1 MCQISLQL
9 RNLSNVSNID
19 LRSENEFKKGSIPQS
34 VNIPILNNDQFKKVG
49 IEYKKNGSDAAI
61 ALGHSLVKGS
71 LKEELIYHWIEHLK
85 KNPGCLLYCFRGGM
99 RSEIAVKWLNE
110 CGVKVNRLKGGY
122 KNFRNWV
129 ISQHLDIENYIKD
142 WIIIGGL
149 TGSGKT
155 DFLGF
160 FKQSIDLERIAN
172 HRGSA
177 FGVRDGGQPS
187 QSNFENILTL
197 NYLNHK
203 YEKLILEDESRT
215 IGRAGLPG
223 FWYQKMQSSKLV
235 ILEVDDDKRA
245 ENIYNEYVYD
255 EINNGVSEDTLLE
268 KYLGSLKNIKRR
280 LGNAVYDNIID
291 LMNSAFHQNE
301 KEIHKKWILTLLI
314 SYYDKMYNYKLDMRK
329 DFIVHKGEIES
340 CRDYINTMF

>member
-1 MCQISLQL
+1 MHL

-71 LKEELIYHWIEHLK
+71 LKENLIHHWTEHLK
-85 KNPGCLLYCFRGGM
+85 KNPKCLLYCFRGGM
-99 RSEIAVKWLNE
+99 RSEIAVKWLND

-155 DFLGF
+155 DFLRS
-160 FKQSIDLERIAN
+160 FKESIDLERIAN

-177 FGVRDGGQPS
+177 FGVRDGGQPT

-197 NYLNHK
+197 DYLSHK
-203 YEKLILEDESRT
+203 YKKLILEDESRT

-245 ENIYNEYVYD
+245 ENIYYEYVYD
-255 EINNGVSEDTLLE
+255 ELNNGVNEDNLLE
-268 KYLGSLKNIKRR
+268 KYLGSLNNIKRR
-280 LGNAVYDNIID
+280 LGNVVYNNIKD
-291 LMNSAFHQNE
+291 LMKSAFHQNE
-301 KEIHKKWILTLLI
+301 KEIHKEWILTLLT
-314 SYYDKMYNYKLDMRK
+314 SYYDKMYSYKLDMRK

-340 CRDYINTMF
+340 CRDYINAML

>member
-1 MCQISLQL
+1 MHL

-71 LKEELIYHWIEHLK
+71 LKENLIHHWTEHLK
-85 KNPGCLLYCFRGGM
+85 KNPECLLYCFRGGM
-99 RSEIAVKWLNE
+99 RSEIAVKWLND

-155 DFLGF
+155 DFLRS
-160 FKQSIDLERIAN
+160 FKESIDLEQIAN

-177 FGVRDGGQPS
+177 FGVRDSGQPT

-197 NYLNHK
+197 DYLNHK

-235 ILEVDDDKRA
+235 VLEVDDDKRA
-245 ENIYNEYVYD
+245 ENIYHEYVYD
-255 EINNGVSEDTLLE
+255 ELNNGVNEDNLLE
-268 KYLGSLKNIKRR
+268 KYLGSLNNIKRR
-280 LGNAVYDNIID
+280 LGNVVYNNIKD
-291 LMNSAFHQNE
+291 LMKSAFHQNE
-301 KEIHKKWILTLLI
+301 KEIHKEWILRLLTR
-314 SYYDKMYNYKLDMRK
+314 YYDKMYSYKLDMRK

-340 CRDYINTMF
+340 CRDYINAIL

>member
-1 MCQISLQL
+1 MQL

-71 LKEELIYHWIEHLK
+71 LKENLIHHWTEHLK
-85 KNPGCLLYCFRGGM
+85 KNPECLLYCFRGGM
-99 RSEIAVKWLNE
+99 RSEIAVKWLND

-155 DFLGF
+155 DFLRS
-160 FKQSIDLERIAN
+160 FKESIDLERIAN

-177 FGVRDGGQPS
+177 FGIRDGGQPT

-197 NYLNHK
+197 DYLNHK

-245 ENIYNEYVYD
+245 ENIYYEYVYD
-255 EINNGVSEDTLLE
+255 ELNNGVNEDKLLE
-268 KYLGSLKNIKRR
+268 KYLGSLNNIKRR
-280 LGNAVYDNIID
+280 LGNVVYNNIKD
-291 LMNSAFHQNE
+291 LMKSAFHQNE
-301 KEIHKKWILTLLI
+301 KEIHKEWILTLLT
-314 SYYDKMYNYKLDMRK
+314 SYYDKMYSYKLDMRK

-340 CRDYINTMF
+340 CRDYINAIL

>member
-1 MCQISLQL
+1 MQL

-19 LRSENEFKKGSIPQS
+19 LRSENEFKKGSIPRS

-71 LKEELIYHWIEHLK
+71 LKENLIHHWTEHLK
-85 KNPGCLLYCFRGGM
+85 KNPECLLYCFRGGM
-99 RSEIAVKWLNE
+99 RSEIAAKWLND

-155 DFLGF
+155 DFLCS
-160 FKQSIDLERIAN
+160 FKESIDLEGIAN

-177 FGVRDGGQPS
+177 FGIRDGGQPT

-197 NYLNHK
+197 DYLNHK

-245 ENIYNEYVYD
+245 ENIYYEYVYD
-255 EINNGVSEDTLLE
+255 ELNNGVNEDNLLE
-268 KYLGSLKNIKRR
+268 KYLGSLNNIKRR
-280 LGNAVYDNIID
+280 LGNVVYDNIKD
-291 LMNSAFHQNE
+291 LMKSAFHQNE
-301 KEIHKKWILTLLI
+301 KEIHKEWILTLLI
-314 SYYDKMYNYKLDMRK
+314 SYYDKMYSYKLDMRK
-329 DFIVHKGEIES
+329 DFIVHRGEVES

>member
-1 MCQISLQL
+1 MHL

-71 LKEELIYHWIEHLK
+71 LKENLIHHWTEHLK
-85 KNPGCLLYCFRGGM
+85 KNPECLLYCFRGGM
-99 RSEIAVKWLNE
+99 RSEIAVKWLND

-155 DFLGF
+155 DFLRS
-160 FKQSIDLERIAN
+160 FKESIDLEQIAN

-177 FGVRDGGQPS
+177 FGVRDSGQPT

-197 NYLNHK
+197 DYLNHK

-245 ENIYNEYVYD
+245 ENIYYEYVYD
-255 EINNGVSEDTLLE
+255 EINNGVKEDTLLE

-280 LGNAVYDNIID
+280 LGNVVYDNIKD
-291 LMNSAFHQNE
+291 LMKSAFHQNE
-301 KEIHKKWILTLLI
+301 KEIHKEWILTLLT
-314 SYYDKMYNYKLDMRK
+314 SYYDKMYSYKLDMRK

-340 CRDYINTMF
+340 CRNYINAML

>member
-1 MCQISLQL
+1 MQL

-71 LKEELIYHWIEHLK
+71 LKENLIHHWTEHLK
-85 KNPGCLLYCFRGGM
+85 KNPECLLYCFRGGM
-99 RSEIAVKWLNE
+99 RSEIAVKWLND

-155 DFLGF
+155 DFLRS
-160 FKQSIDLERIAN
+160 FKESIDLEGIAN

-177 FGVRDGGQPS
+177 FGIRDGGQPT

-197 NYLNHK
+197 DYLNHK

-245 ENIYNEYVYD
+245 ENIYYEYVYD
-255 EINNGVSEDTLLE
+255 ELNNGVNEDNLLE
-268 KYLGSLKNIKRR
+268 KYLGSLNNIKRR
-280 LGNAVYDNIID
+280 LGNVVYNNIKD
-291 LMNSAFHQNE
+291 LMKSAFHQNE
-301 KEIHKKWILTLLI
+301 KEIHKEWILTLLT
-314 SYYDKMYNYKLDMRK
+314 SYYDKMYSYKLDMRK

-340 CRDYINTMF
+340 CRDYINAIL

>member
-1 MCQISLQL
+1 MQL

-71 LKEELIYHWIEHLK
+71 LKENLIHHWTEHLK
-85 KNPGCLLYCFRGGM
+85 KNPECLLYCFRGGM
-99 RSEIAVKWLNE
+99 RSEIAVKWLND

-155 DFLGF
+155 DFLRS
-160 FKQSIDLERIAN
+160 FKESIDLEQIAN

-177 FGVRDGGQPS
+177 FGIRDSGQPT

-197 NYLNHK
+197 DYLNHK

-245 ENIYNEYVYD
+245 ENIYYEYVYD
-255 EINNGVSEDTLLE
+255 ELNNGVNEDNLLE
-268 KYLGSLKNIKRR
+268 KYLGSLNNIKRR
-280 LGNAVYDNIID
+280 LGNVVYNNIKD
-291 LMNSAFHQNE
+291 LMKSAFHQNE
-301 KEIHKKWILTLLI
+301 KEIHKEWILTLLT
-314 SYYDKMYNYKLDMRK
+314 SYYDKMYSYKLDMRK

-340 CRDYINTMF
+340 CRDYINAML

>member
-1 MCQISLQL
+1 LQL

-71 LKEELIYHWIEHLK
+71 LKENLIHHWTEHLK
-85 KNPGCLLYCFRGGM
+85 KNPECLLYCFRGGM
-99 RSEIAVKWLNE
+99 RSEIAVKWLND

-155 DFLGF
+155 DFLRS
-160 FKQSIDLERIAN
+160 FKESIDLERIAN

-177 FGVRDGGQPS
+177 FGIRDGGQPT

-197 NYLNHK
+197 DYLNHK
-203 YEKLILEDESRT
+203 SENLILEDESRT

-235 ILEVDDDKRA
+235 ILEVDDDNRA
-245 ENIYNEYVYD
+245 ENIYYEYVYD
-255 EINNGVSEDTLLE
+255 EINDGVSEESLLE
-268 KYLGSLKNIKRR
+268 KYLVSLKNIKRR
-280 LGNAVYDNIID
+280 LGNVVYDNVKD
-291 LMNSAFHQNE
+291 LMKSAFHQNE
-301 KEIHKKWILTLLI
+301 KEIHKEWILALLTN
-314 SYYDKMYNYKLDMRK
+314 YYDKTYRHKLDMRK
-329 DFIVHKGEIES
+329 DFIVHKGGIDS
-340 CRDYINTMF
+340 CRDYINTIL

>member
-1 MCQISLQL
+1 MHL

-71 LKEELIYHWIEHLK
+71 LKENLIHHWTEHLK
-85 KNPGCLLYCFRGGM
+85 KNPECLLYCFRGGM
-99 RSEIAVKWLNE
+99 RSEIAVKWLND

-155 DFLGF
+155 DFLRS
-160 FKQSIDLERIAN
+160 FKESIDLEQIAN

-177 FGVRDGGQPS
+177 FGVRDGGQPT

-197 NYLNHK
+197 DYLNHK

-235 ILEVDDDKRA
+235 ILEVDDDNRA
-245 ENIYNEYVYD
+245 ENIYYEYVYD
-255 EINNGVSEDTLLE
+255 EINDGVSEESLLE

-280 LGNAVYDNIID
+280 LGHVVYDNVKD
-291 LMNSAFHQNE
+291 LMKSAFHQNE
-301 KEIHKKWILTLLI
+301 KEIHKEWILALLTN
-314 SYYDKMYNYKLDMRK
+314 YYDKMYSYKLDMRK
-329 DFIVHKGEIES
+329 DFIVHKGGIDS
-340 CRDYINTMF
+340 CRDYINTML

>member
-1 MCQISLQL
+1 MQL

-71 LKEELIYHWIEHLK
+71 LKENLIHHWTEHLK
-85 KNPGCLLYCFRGGM
+85 KNPECLLYCFRGGM
-99 RSEIAVKWLNE
+99 RSEIAVKWLSE

-155 DFLGF
+155 DFLRS
-160 FKQSIDLERIAN
+160 FKESIDLERIAN

-177 FGVRDGGQPS
+177 FGIRDGGQPT

-197 NYLNHK
+197 DYLNHK

-245 ENIYNEYVYD
+245 ENIYYEYVYD
-255 EINNGVSEDTLLE
+255 ELNNGVNEDILLE
-268 KYLGSLKNIKRR
+268 KYLGSLNNIKRR
-280 LGNAVYDNIID
+280 LGNVVYNNIKD
-291 LMNSAFHQNE
+291 LMKSAFRQNE
-301 KEIHKKWILTLLI
+301 KEIHKEWILTLLT
-314 SYYDKMYNYKLDMRK
+314 SYYDKMYSYKLDMRK

-340 CRDYINTMF
+340 CRDYINAIL

>member
-1 MCQISLQL
+1 M
-9 RNLSNVSNID
+9 
-19 LRSENEFKKGSIPQS
+19 
-34 VNIPILNNDQFKKVG
+34 
-49 IEYKKNGSDAAI
+49 
-61 ALGHSLVKGS
+61 
-71 LKEELIYHWIEHLK
+71 
-85 KNPGCLLYCFRGGM
+85 
-99 RSEIAVKWLNE
+99 
-110 CGVKVNRLKGGY
+110 
-122 KNFRNWV
+122 

-155 DFLGF
+155 DFLRS
-160 FKQSIDLERIAN
+160 FKESIDLEQIAN

-177 FGVRDGGQPS
+177 FGIRDGGQPT

-197 NYLNHK
+197 DYLNHK

-245 ENIYNEYVYD
+245 ENIYYEYVYD
-255 EINNGVSEDTLLE
+255 ELNNGVNEDNLLE
-268 KYLGSLKNIKRR
+268 KYLGSLNNIKRR
-280 LGNAVYDNIID
+280 LGNVVYNNIKD
-291 LMNSAFHQNE
+291 LMKSAFRQNE
-301 KEIHKKWILTLLI
+301 KEIHKEWILTLLT
-314 SYYDKMYNYKLDMRK
+314 SYYDKMYSYKLDMRK

-340 CRDYINTMF
+340 CRDYINAIL

>member
-1 MCQISLQL
+1 MHL

-61 ALGHSLVKGS
+61 ALGHSLVAGS
-71 LKEELIYHWIEHLK
+71 LKENLIHHWTEHLK
-85 KNPGCLLYCFRGGM
+85 KNPECLLYCFRGGM
-99 RSEIAVKWLNE
+99 RSEIAVKWLND

-155 DFLGF
+155 DFLRS
-160 FKQSIDLERIAN
+160 FKESIDLEQIAN

-177 FGVRDGGQPS
+177 FGVRDSGQPT

-197 NYLNHK
+197 DYLNHK

-223 FWYQKMQSSKLV
+223 FWYQKMQSSKLI

-245 ENIYNEYVYD
+245 ENIYYEYVYD
-255 EINNGVSEDTLLE
+255 ELNNGVNEDNLLE
-268 KYLGSLKNIKRR
+268 KYLGSLNNIKRR
-280 LGNAVYDNIID
+280 LGNVVYNNIKD
-291 LMNSAFHQNE
+291 LMKDAFHQKE
-301 KEIHKKWILTLLI
+301 KEIHKEWILRLLTR
-314 SYYDKMYNYKLDMRK
+314 YYDKMYSYKLDMRK

-340 CRDYINTMF
+340 CRDYINAML

>member
-1 MCQISLQL
+1 MHL

-71 LKEELIYHWIEHLK
+71 LKENLIHHWTEHLK
-85 KNPGCLLYCFRGGM
+85 KNPGCLLFCFRGGM
-99 RSEIAVKWLNE
+99 RSEIAVKWLSE

-155 DFLGF
+155 DFLRS
-160 FKQSIDLERIAN
+160 FKESIDLERIAN

-177 FGVRDGGQPS
+177 FGIRDGGQPT

-197 NYLNHK
+197 DYLNHK

-245 ENIYNEYVYD
+245 ENIYHEYVYD
-255 EINNGVSEDTLLE
+255 ELNNGVNEDILLE
-268 KYLGSLKNIKRR
+268 KYLGSLNNIKRR
-280 LGNAVYDNIID
+280 LGNVVYDNIKD
-291 LMNSAFHQNE
+291 LMKSAFHQNE
-301 KEIHKKWILTLLI
+301 KEIHKEWILRLLTR
-314 SYYDKMYNYKLDMRK
+314 YYDKMYSYKLDMRK

-340 CRDYINTMF
+340 CRDYINAIL

>member
-1 MCQISLQL
+1 MQL

-71 LKEELIYHWIEHLK
+71 LKENLIHHWTEHLK
-85 KNPGCLLYCFRGGM
+85 KNPECLLYCFRGGM
-99 RSEIAVKWLNE
+99 RSEIAVKWLND

-155 DFLGF
+155 DFLRS
-160 FKQSIDLERIAN
+160 FKESIDLERIAN

-177 FGVRDGGQPS
+177 FGVRDSGQPT

-197 NYLNHK
+197 DYLNHK

-245 ENIYNEYVYD
+245 ENIYYEYVYD
-255 EINNGVSEDTLLE
+255 EINNGISEDNLLE
-268 KYLGSLKNIKRR
+268 KYLGSLNNIKRR
-280 LGNAVYDNIID
+280 LGNVVYNNIKD
-291 LMNSAFHQNE
+291 LMKSAFHQNE
-301 KEIHKKWILTLLI
+301 KEIHKEWILSLLTR
-314 SYYDKMYNYKLDMRK
+314 YYDKMYSYKLDMRK

-340 CRDYINTMF
+340 CRDYINAIL

>member
-1 MCQISLQL
+1 MHL

-19 LRSENEFKKGSIPQS
+19 LRSENEFKKGSIPRS

-71 LKEELIYHWIEHLK
+71 LKENLIHHWTEHLK
-85 KNPGCLLYCFRGGM
+85 KNPECLLYCFRGGM
-99 RSEIAVKWLNE
+99 RSEIAVKWLND

-155 DFLGF
+155 DFLRS
-160 FKQSIDLERIAN
+160 FKESIDLEQIAN

-177 FGVRDGGQPS
+177 FGVRDSGQPT

-197 NYLNHK
+197 DYLNHK

-245 ENIYNEYVYD
+245 ENIYYEYVYD
-255 EINNGVSEDTLLE
+255 EINNGNSEDKLLE
-268 KYLGSLKNIKRR
+268 KYLGSLNNIKRR
-280 LGNAVYDNIID
+280 LGNVVYNNIKD
-291 LMNSAFHQNE
+291 LMKSAFHQNE
-301 KEIHKKWILTLLI
+301 KEIHKEWILTLLT
-314 SYYDKMYNYKLDMRK
+314 SYYDKMYSYKLDMRK

-340 CRDYINTMF
+340 CRDYIKSML

>member
-1 MCQISLQL
+1 MQL

-71 LKEELIYHWIEHLK
+71 LKENLIHHWTEHLK
-85 KNPGCLLYCFRGGM
+85 KNPECLLYCFRGGM
-99 RSEIAVKWLNE
+99 RSEIAVKWLSE

-155 DFLGF
+155 DFLRS
-160 FKQSIDLERIAN
+160 FKESIDLERIAN

-177 FGVRDGGQPS
+177 FGIRDGGQPT

-197 NYLNHK
+197 DYLNHK

-245 ENIYNEYVYD
+245 ENIYYEYVYD
-255 EINNGVSEDTLLE
+255 EINNGNSEDKLLE
-268 KYLGSLKNIKRR
+268 KYLGSLNNIKRR
-280 LGNAVYDNIID
+280 LGNVVYDNIKD
-291 LMNSAFHQNE
+291 LMKSAFHQNE
-301 KEIHKKWILTLLI
+301 KEIHKEWILTLLT
-314 SYYDKMYNYKLDMRK
+314 SYYDKMYSYKLDMRK

-340 CRDYINTMF
+340 CRDYINAML

>member
-1 MCQISLQL
+1 LHL

-71 LKEELIYHWIEHLK
+71 LKENLIHHWTEHLK
-85 KNPGCLLYCFRGGM
+85 KNPQCLLYCFRGGM
-99 RSEIAVKWLNE
+99 RSEIAVKWLND

-155 DFLGF
+155 DFLRS
-160 FKQSIDLERIAN
+160 FKESIDLEQIAN

-177 FGVRDGGQPS
+177 FGVRDSGQPT

-197 NYLNHK
+197 DYLNHK

-245 ENIYNEYVYD
+245 ENIYYEYVYD
-255 EINNGVSEDTLLE
+255 EINNGNSEDKLLE
-268 KYLGSLKNIKRR
+268 KYLGSLNNIKRR
-280 LGNAVYDNIID
+280 LGNVVYDNIKD
-291 LMNSAFHQNE
+291 LMKSAFHQNE
-301 KEIHKKWILTLLI
+301 KEIHKEWILRLLTR
-314 SYYDKMYNYKLDMRK
+314 YYDKMYSYKLDMRK

-340 CRDYINTMF
+340 CRDYINAIL

>member
-1 MCQISLQL
+1 MHL

-71 LKEELIYHWIEHLK
+71 LKENLIHHWTEHLK
-85 KNPGCLLYCFRGGM
+85 KNPECLLYCFRGGM
-99 RSEIAVKWLNE
+99 RSEIAVKWLND

-155 DFLGF
+155 DFLRS
-160 FKQSIDLERIAN
+160 FKESIDLERIAN

-177 FGVRDGGQPS
+177 FGIRDGGQPT

-197 NYLNHK
+197 DYLNHK

-245 ENIYNEYVYD
+245 ENIYYEYVYD
-255 EINNGVSEDTLLE
+255 ELNNGVNEDNLLE
-268 KYLGSLKNIKRR
+268 KYLGSLNNIKRR
-280 LGNAVYDNIID
+280 LGNVVYNNIKD
-291 LMNSAFHQNE
+291 LMKSAFHQNE
-301 KEIHKKWILTLLI
+301 KEIHKEWILTLLT
-314 SYYDKMYNYKLDMRK
+314 SYYDKMYSYKLDMRK

-340 CRDYINTMF
+340 CRDYINAML

>member
-1 MCQISLQL
+1 MHL

-71 LKEELIYHWIEHLK
+71 LKENLIHHWTEHLK

-99 RSEIAVKWLNE
+99 RSEIAVKWLND

-155 DFLGF
+155 DFLRS
-160 FKQSIDLERIAN
+160 FKESIDLEQIAN

-177 FGVRDGGQPS
+177 FGVRDSGQPT

-197 NYLNHK
+197 DYLNHK

-245 ENIYNEYVYD
+245 ENIYYEYVYD
-255 EINNGVSEDTLLE
+255 EINNGVSEDNLLE
-268 KYLGSLKNIKRR
+268 KYLGSLNNIKRR
-280 LGNAVYDNIID
+280 LGNVVYDNIKD
-291 LMNSAFHQNE
+291 LMKSAFHQNE
-301 KEIHKKWILTLLI
+301 KEIHKEWILTLLT
-314 SYYDKMYNYKLDMRK
+314 SYYDKMYSYKLDMRK
-329 DFIVHKGEIES
+329 DFIVHKGNIES
-340 CRDYINTMF
+340 CGDYINAMLF

>member
-1 MCQISLQL
+1 MHL

-71 LKEELIYHWIEHLK
+71 LKEDLIHHWTEHLK
-85 KNPGCLLYCFRGGM
+85 KNPECLLYCFRGGM
-99 RSEIAVKWLNE
+99 RSEIAVKWLND

-155 DFLGF
+155 DFLRS
-160 FKQSIDLERIAN
+160 FKESIDLEQIAN

-177 FGVRDGGQPS
+177 FGVRDSGQPT

-197 NYLNHK
+197 DYLNHK

-245 ENIYNEYVYD
+245 ENIYYEYVYD
-255 EINNGVSEDTLLE
+255 EINNGNSEDKLLE
-268 KYLGSLKNIKRR
+268 KYLGSLNNIKRR
-280 LGNAVYDNIID
+280 LGNVVYNNIKD
-291 LMNSAFHQNE
+291 LMKSAFHQNE
-301 KEIHKKWILTLLI
+301 KEIHKEWILTLLT
-314 SYYDKMYNYKLDMRK
+314 SYYDKMYSYKLDMRK

-340 CRDYINTMF
+340 CRDYINAML

>member
-1 MCQISLQL
+1 MQL

-71 LKEELIYHWIEHLK
+71 LKENLIHHWTEHLK
-85 KNPGCLLYCFRGGM
+85 KNPECLLYCFRGGM
-99 RSEIAVKWLNE
+99 RSEIAVKWLND

-155 DFLGF
+155 DFLRS
-160 FKQSIDLERIAN
+160 FKESIDLEQIAN

-177 FGVRDGGQPS
+177 FGVRDSEQPT

-197 NYLNHK
+197 DYLNHK

-245 ENIYNEYVYD
+245 ENIYYEYVYD
-255 EINNGVSEDTLLE
+255 ELNNGVNEDNLLE
-268 KYLGSLKNIKRR
+268 KYLGSLNNIKRR
-280 LGNAVYDNIID
+280 LGNVVYNNIKD
-291 LMNSAFHQNE
+291 LMKSAFHQNE
-301 KEIHKKWILTLLI
+301 KEIHKEWILTLLT
-314 SYYDKMYNYKLDMRK
+314 SYYDKMYSYKLDMRK

-340 CRDYINTMF
+340 CRDYINAIL

>member
-1 MCQISLQL
+1 MHL

-34 VNIPILNNDQFKKVG
+34 VNIPILNNDQYKKVG

-71 LKEELIYHWIEHLK
+71 LKENLIHHWTEHLK
-85 KNPGCLLYCFRGGM
+85 KNPECLLYCFRGGM
-99 RSEIAVKWLNE
+99 RSEIAVKWLND

-155 DFLGF
+155 DFLRS
-160 FKQSIDLERIAN
+160 FKESIDLEQIAN

-177 FGVRDGGQPS
+177 FGVRDGGQPT

-197 NYLNHK
+197 DYLNHK

-245 ENIYNEYVYD
+245 ENIYYEYVYD
-255 EINNGVSEDTLLE
+255 EINNGNSEDKLLE
-268 KYLGSLKNIKRR
+268 KYLGSLNNIKRR
-280 LGNAVYDNIID
+280 LGNVVYDNIKD
-291 LMNSAFHQNE
+291 LMKSAFHQNE
-301 KEIHKKWILTLLI
+301 KEIHKEWILRLLTR
-314 SYYDKMYNYKLDMRK
+314 YYDKMYSYKLDMRK

-340 CRDYINTMF
+340 CRDYINAIL

>member
-1 MCQISLQL
+1 MHL

-71 LKEELIYHWIEHLK
+71 LKENLIHHWTEHLK
-85 KNPGCLLYCFRGGM
+85 KNPECLLYCFRGGM
-99 RSEIAVKWLNE
+99 RSEIAVKWLNDY
-110 CGVKVNRLKGGY
+110 GVKVNRLKGGY

-155 DFLGF
+155 DFLRS
-160 FKQSIDLERIAN
+160 FKESIDLEQIAN

-177 FGVRDGGQPS
+177 FGVRDSGQPT

-197 NYLNHK
+197 DYLNHK

-245 ENIYNEYVYD
+245 ENIYYEYVYD
-255 EINNGVSEDTLLE
+255 ELNNGVNEDNLLE
-268 KYLGSLKNIKRR
+268 KYLGSLNNIKRR
-280 LGNAVYDNIID
+280 LGNVVYDNIKD
-291 LMNSAFHQNE
+291 LMKSAFHQNE
-301 KEIHKKWILTLLI
+301 KEIHKEWILRLLTR
-314 SYYDKMYNYKLDMRK
+314 YYDKMYSYKLDMRK

-340 CRDYINTMF
+340 CRDYINAIL

>member
-1 MCQISLQL
+1 LHL

-71 LKEELIYHWIEHLK
+71 LKENLIHHWTEHLK
-85 KNPGCLLYCFRGGM
+85 KNPECLLYCFRGGM
-99 RSEIAVKWLNE
+99 RSEIAVKWLNDY
-110 CGVKVNRLKGGY
+110 GVKVNRLKGGY

-155 DFLGF
+155 DFLRS
-160 FKQSIDLERIAN
+160 FKESIDLEQIAN

-177 FGVRDGGQPS
+177 FGVRDSGQPT

-197 NYLNHK
+197 DYLNHK

-245 ENIYNEYVYD
+245 ENIYYEYVYD
-255 EINNGVSEDTLLE
+255 ELNNGVSEDNLLE
-268 KYLGSLKNIKRR
+268 KYLGSLNNIKRR
-280 LGNAVYDNIID
+280 LGNVVYNNIKD
-291 LMNSAFHQNE
+291 LMKSAFHQNE
-301 KEIHKKWILTLLI
+301 KEIHKEWILTLLT
-314 SYYDKMYNYKLDMRK
+314 SYYDKMYSYKLDMRK

-340 CRDYINTMF
+340 CRDYINAIL

>member
-1 MCQISLQL
+1 MQL

-71 LKEELIYHWIEHLK
+71 LKENLIHHWTEHLK
-85 KNPGCLLYCFRGGM
+85 KNPECLLYCFRGGM
-99 RSEIAVKWLNE
+99 RSEIAVKWLND

-155 DFLGF
+155 DFLRS
-160 FKQSIDLERIAN
+160 FKESIDLERIAN

-177 FGVRDGGQPS
+177 FGVRDGGQPT

-197 NYLNHK
+197 DYLNHK
-203 YEKLILEDESRT
+203 YKKLILEDESRT

-245 ENIYNEYVYD
+245 ENIYYEYVYD
-255 EINNGVSEDTLLE
+255 EINNGVSEDNLLE
-268 KYLGSLKNIKRR
+268 KYLGSLNNIKRR
-280 LGNAVYDNIID
+280 LGNVVYDNIKD
-291 LMNSAFHQNE
+291 LMKSAFHQNE
-301 KEIHKKWILTLLI
+301 KEIHKEWILTLLT
-314 SYYDKMYNYKLDMRK
+314 SYYDKMYSYKLDMRK

-340 CRDYINTMF
+340 CRDYINAML

>member
-1 MCQISLQL
+1 MQL

-71 LKEELIYHWIEHLK
+71 LKENLIHHWTEHLK
-85 KNPGCLLYCFRGGM
+85 KNPECLLYCFRGGM
-99 RSEIAVKWLNE
+99 RSEIAVKWLND

-155 DFLGF
+155 DFLRS
-160 FKQSIDLERIAN
+160 FKESIDLERIAN

-177 FGVRDGGQPS
+177 FGVRDGGQPT

-197 NYLNHK
+197 DYLNHK

-245 ENIYNEYVYD
+245 ENIYYEYVYD
-255 EINNGVSEDTLLE
+255 ELNNGVNEDNLLE
-268 KYLGSLKNIKRR
+268 KYLGSLNNIKRR
-280 LGNAVYDNIID
+280 LGNVVYDNIKD
-291 LMNSAFHQNE
+291 LMKSAFHQNE
-301 KEIHKKWILTLLI
+301 KEIHKEWILRLLTR
-314 SYYDKMYNYKLDMRK
+314 YYDKMYSYKLDMRK

-340 CRDYINTMF
+340 CRDYINAML

>member
-1 MCQISLQL
+1 MQL
-9 RNLSNVSNID
+9 RNLSSVSNID

-34 VNIPILNNDQFKKVG
+34 VNIPILNNDQYKKVG

-71 LKEELIYHWIEHLK
+71 LKENLIHHWTEHLK
-85 KNPGCLLYCFRGGM
+85 KNPGCLLFCFRGGM
-99 RSEIAVKWLNE
+99 RSEIAVKWLND

-155 DFLGF
+155 DFLRS
-160 FKQSIDLERIAN
+160 FKESIDLEQIAN

-177 FGVRDGGQPS
+177 FGVRDGGQPT

-197 NYLNHK
+197 DYLNHK

-245 ENIYNEYVYD
+245 ENIYYEYVYD
-255 EINNGVSEDTLLE
+255 EINNGNSEDKLLE
-268 KYLGSLKNIKRR
+268 KYLGSLNNIKRR
-280 LGNAVYDNIID
+280 LGNVVYDNIKD
-291 LMNSAFHQNE
+291 LMKSAFHQNE
-301 KEIHKKWILTLLI
+301 KEIHKEWILRLLTR
-314 SYYDKMYNYKLDMRK
+314 YYDKMYSYKLDMRK

-340 CRDYINTMF
+340 CRDYINAIL

>member
-1 MCQISLQL
+1 MQL

-71 LKEELIYHWIEHLK
+71 LKENLIHHWTEHLK
-85 KNPGCLLYCFRGGM
+85 KNPECLLYCFRGGM
-99 RSEIAVKWLNE
+99 RSEIAVKWLND

-155 DFLGF
+155 DFLRS
-160 FKQSIDLERIAN
+160 FKESIDLERIAN

-177 FGVRDGGQPS
+177 FGVKDGGQPT

-197 NYLNHK
+197 DYLNHK
-203 YEKLILEDESRT
+203 FEKLILEDESRT

-245 ENIYNEYVYD
+245 ENIYYEYVYD
-255 EINNGVSEDTLLE
+255 EINNGVSEDNLLE
-268 KYLGSLKNIKRR
+268 KYLGSLNNIKRR
-280 LGNAVYDNIID
+280 LGNVVYDNIKD
-291 LMNSAFHQNE
+291 LMKSAFHQNE
-301 KEIHKKWILTLLI
+301 KEIHKEWILRLLTR
-314 SYYDKMYNYKLDMRK
+314 YYDKMYSYKLDMRK

-340 CRDYINTMF
+340 CRDYINAIL

>member
-1 MCQISLQL
+1 MQL

-19 LRSENEFKKGSIPQS
+19 LRSENEFKKGSVPQS

-71 LKEELIYHWIEHLK
+71 LKENLIHHWTEHLK
-85 KNPGCLLYCFRGGM
+85 KNPGCLLFCFRGGM
-99 RSEIAVKWLNE
+99 RSEIAVKWLSE

-155 DFLGF
+155 DFLRS
-160 FKQSIDLERIAN
+160 FKESIDLEQIAN

-177 FGVRDGGQPS
+177 FGVRDSGQPT

-197 NYLNHK
+197 DYLNHK

-245 ENIYNEYVYD
+245 ENIYYEYVYD
-255 EINNGVSEDTLLE
+255 EINNGNNEDKLLE
-268 KYLGSLKNIKRR
+268 KYLGSLNNIKRR
-280 LGNAVYDNIID
+280 LGNVVYNNIKD
-291 LMNSAFHQNE
+291 LMKSAFRQNE
-301 KEIHKKWILTLLI
+301 KEIHKEWILTLLT
-314 SYYDKMYNYKLDMRK
+314 SYYDKMYSYKLDMRK

-340 CRDYINTMF
+340 CRDYINAIL

>member
-1 MCQISLQL
+1 MQL

-71 LKEELIYHWIEHLK
+71 LKENLIHHWTEHLK
-85 KNPGCLLYCFRGGM
+85 KNPECLLYCFRGGM
-99 RSEIAVKWLNE
+99 RSEIAVKWLND

-155 DFLGF
+155 DFLRS
-160 FKQSIDLERIAN
+160 FKESIDLEQIAN

-177 FGVRDGGQPS
+177 FGVRDSGQPT

-197 NYLNHK
+197 DYLNHK

-245 ENIYNEYVYD
+245 ENIYYEYVYD
-255 EINNGVSEDTLLE
+255 ELNNGVNEDNLLE
-268 KYLGSLKNIKRR
+268 KYLGSLENIKRR
-280 LGNAVYDNIID
+280 LGNVVYNNIKD
-291 LMNSAFHQNE
+291 LMKSAFHQNE
-301 KEIHKKWILTLLI
+301 KEIHKEWILRLLTR
-314 SYYDKMYNYKLDMRK
+314 YYDKMYSYKLDMRK

-340 CRDYINTMF
+340 CRDYINAIL

>member
-1 MCQISLQL
+1 MHL

-71 LKEELIYHWIEHLK
+71 LKENLIHHWTEHLK
-85 KNPGCLLYCFRGGM
+85 KNPECLLYCFRGGM
-99 RSEIAVKWLNE
+99 RSEIAVKWLND

-155 DFLGF
+155 DFLRS
-160 FKQSIDLERIAN
+160 FKESIDLEQIAN

-177 FGVRDGGQPS
+177 FGVRDSGQPT

-197 NYLNHK
+197 DYLNHK

-245 ENIYNEYVYD
+245 ENIYYEYVYD
-255 EINNGVSEDTLLE
+255 EINNGNSEDKLLE
-268 KYLGSLKNIKRR
+268 KYLGSLNNIKRR
-280 LGNAVYDNIID
+280 LGNVVYDNIKD
-291 LMNSAFHQNE
+291 LMKSAFRQNE
-301 KEIHKKWILTLLI
+301 KEIHKEWILTLLT
-314 SYYDKMYNYKLDMRK
+314 SYYDKMYSYKLDMRK

-340 CRDYINTMF
+340 CRDYINAML

>member
-1 MCQISLQL
+1 MHL

-71 LKEELIYHWIEHLK
+71 LKENLIHHWTEHLK
-85 KNPGCLLYCFRGGM
+85 KNPECLLYCFRGGM
-99 RSEIAVKWLNE
+99 RSEIAVKWLND

-155 DFLGF
+155 DFLRS
-160 FKQSIDLERIAN
+160 FKESIDLERIAN

-177 FGVRDGGQPS
+177 FGVRDGGQPT

-197 NYLNHK
+197 DYLNHK

-223 FWYQKMQSSKLV
+223 FWYQKMQSSKLI

-245 ENIYNEYVYD
+245 ENIYYEYVYD
-255 EINNGVSEDTLLE
+255 ELNNGVNEDKLLE
-268 KYLGSLKNIKRR
+268 KYLGSLNNIKRR
-280 LGNAVYDNIID
+280 LGNVVYNNIKD
-291 LMNSAFHQNE
+291 LMKSAFHQNE
-301 KEIHKKWILTLLI
+301 KEIHKEWILTLLT
-314 SYYDKMYNYKLDMRK
+314 SYYDKMYSYKLDMRK

-340 CRDYINTMF
+340 CRDYINAML

>member
-1 MCQISLQL
+1 LHL

-71 LKEELIYHWIEHLK
+71 LKENLIHHWTEHLK
-85 KNPGCLLYCFRGGM
+85 KNPECLLYCFRGGM
-99 RSEIAVKWLNE
+99 RSEIAVKWLND

-155 DFLGF
+155 DFLRS
-160 FKQSIDLERIAN
+160 FKESIDLERIAN

-177 FGVRDGGQPS
+177 FGIRDGGQPT

-197 NYLNHK
+197 DYLNHK

-245 ENIYNEYVYD
+245 ENIYYEYVYD
-255 EINNGVSEDTLLE
+255 ELNNGVNEDNLLE
-268 KYLGSLKNIKRR
+268 KYLGSLNNIKRR
-280 LGNAVYDNIID
+280 LGNVVYNNIKD
-291 LMNSAFHQNE
+291 LMKSAFHQNE
-301 KEIHKKWILTLLI
+301 KEIHKEWILTLLT
-314 SYYDKMYNYKLDMRK
+314 SYYDKMYSYKLDMRK

-340 CRDYINTMF
+340 CRDYINAML

>member
-1 MCQISLQL
+1 MQL

-71 LKEELIYHWIEHLK
+71 LKENLIHHWTEHLK
-85 KNPGCLLYCFRGGM
+85 KNPECSLYCFRGGM
-99 RSEIAVKWLNE
+99 RSEIAVKWLND

-155 DFLGF
+155 DFLRS
-160 FKQSIDLERIAN
+160 FKESIDLEQIAN

-177 FGVRDGGQPS
+177 FGVRDSGQPT

-197 NYLNHK
+197 DYLNHK
-203 YEKLILEDESRT
+203 YKKLILEDESRT

-245 ENIYNEYVYD
+245 ENIYYEYVYD
-255 EINNGVSEDTLLE
+255 EINNGVNEDNLLE
-268 KYLGSLKNIKRR
+268 KYLGSLNNIKRR
-280 LGNAVYDNIID
+280 LGNVVYNNIKD
-291 LMNSAFHQNE
+291 LMKSAFHQNE
-301 KEIHKKWILTLLI
+301 KEIHKEWILTLLT
-314 SYYDKMYNYKLDMRK
+314 SYYDKMYSYKLNMRK

-340 CRDYINTMF
+340 CRDYINAIL

>member
-1 MCQISLQL
+1 MQL

-71 LKEELIYHWIEHLK
+71 LKENLIHHWTEHLK
-85 KNPGCLLYCFRGGM
+85 KNPECLLYCFRGGM
-99 RSEIAVKWLNE
+99 RSEIAVKWLND

-155 DFLGF
+155 DFLRS
-160 FKQSIDLERIAN
+160 FKESIDLEQIAN

-177 FGVRDGGQPS
+177 FGVRDGGQPT

-197 NYLNHK
+197 DYLNHK

-245 ENIYNEYVYD
+245 ENIYYEYVYD
-255 EINNGVSEDTLLE
+255 ELNNGVNEDNLLE
-268 KYLGSLKNIKRR
+268 KYLGSLNNIKRR
-280 LGNAVYDNIID
+280 LGNVVYDNIKD
-291 LMNSAFHQNE
+291 LMKSAFHQNE
-301 KEIHKKWILTLLI
+301 KEIHKEWILRLLTR
-314 SYYDKMYNYKLDMRK
+314 YYDKMYSYKLDMRK

-340 CRDYINTMF
+340 CRDYINAIL

>member
-1 MCQISLQL
+1 MQL

-71 LKEELIYHWIEHLK
+71 LKEDLIHHWTEHLK
-85 KNPGCLLYCFRGGM
+85 KNPECLLYCFRGGM
-99 RSEIAVKWLNE
+99 RSEIAVKWLND

-155 DFLGF
+155 DFLRS
-160 FKQSIDLERIAN
+160 FKESIDLERIAN

-177 FGVRDGGQPS
+177 FGIRDGGQPT

-197 NYLNHK
+197 DYLNHK

-245 ENIYNEYVYD
+245 ENIYYEYVYD
-255 EINNGVSEDTLLE
+255 ELNNGVNEDNLLE
-268 KYLGSLKNIKRR
+268 KYLGSLNNIKRR
-280 LGNAVYDNIID
+280 LGNVVYNNIKD
-291 LMNSAFHQNE
+291 LMKDAFHQKE
-301 KEIHKKWILTLLI
+301 KEIHKEWILTLLT
-314 SYYDKMYNYKLDMRK
+314 SYYDKMYSYKLDMRK
-329 DFIVHKGEIES
+329 DFIVHKGEIGS
-340 CRDYINTMF
+340 CRDYINAML

>member
-1 MCQISLQL
+1 MQL

-71 LKEELIYHWIEHLK
+71 LKENLIHHWTEHLK
-85 KNPGCLLYCFRGGM
+85 KNPECLLYCFRGGM
-99 RSEIAVKWLNE
+99 RSEIAVKWLND

-155 DFLGF
+155 DFLRS
-160 FKQSIDLERIAN
+160 FKESIDLERIAN

-177 FGVRDGGQPS
+177 FGIRDGGQPT

-197 NYLNHK
+197 DYLNHK

-245 ENIYNEYVYD
+245 ENIYYEYVYD
-255 EINNGVSEDTLLE
+255 EINNGNSEDKLLE
-268 KYLGSLKNIKRR
+268 KYLGSLNNIKRR
-280 LGNAVYDNIID
+280 LGNVVYDNIKD
-291 LMNSAFHQNE
+291 LMKSAFHQNE
-301 KEIHKKWILTLLI
+301 KEIHKEWILRLLTR
-314 SYYDKMYNYKLDMRK
+314 YYDKMYSYKLDMRK

-340 CRDYINTMF
+340 CRDYINAIL

>member
-1 MCQISLQL
+1 MHL

-71 LKEELIYHWIEHLK
+71 LKENLIHHWTEHLK
-85 KNPGCLLYCFRGGM
+85 KNPECLLYCFRGGM

-155 DFLGF
+155 DFLRS
-160 FKQSIDLERIAN
+160 FKESIDLEGIAN

-177 FGVRDGGQPS
+177 FGIRDGGQPT

-197 NYLNHK
+197 DYLNHK

-245 ENIYNEYVYD
+245 ENIYYEYVYD
-255 EINNGVSEDTLLE
+255 EINNGNSEDKLLE

-280 LGNAVYDNIID
+280 LGNVVYDNIKD
-291 LMNSAFHQNE
+291 LMKSAFHQNE
-301 KEIHKKWILTLLI
+301 KEIHKEWILRLLTR
-314 SYYDKMYNYKLDMRK
+314 YYDKMYSYKLDMRK

-340 CRDYINTMF
+340 CRDYINAIL

>member
-1 MCQISLQL
+1 MQL

-19 LRSENEFKKGSIPQS
+19 LRSEDEFKKGSIPQS

-71 LKEELIYHWIEHLK
+71 LKENLIHHWTEHLK
-85 KNPGCLLYCFRGGM
+85 KNPECLLYCFRGGM
-99 RSEIAVKWLNE
+99 RSEIAAKWLND

-155 DFLGF
+155 DFLRS
-160 FKQSIDLERIAN
+160 FKESIDLEQIAN

-177 FGVRDGGQPS
+177 FGARDSGQPT

-197 NYLNHK
+197 DYLNHK

-235 ILEVDDDKRA
+235 VLEVDDDKRA
-245 ENIYNEYVYD
+245 ENIYHEYVYD
-255 EINNGVSEDTLLE
+255 ELNNGVNEDNLLE
-268 KYLGSLKNIKRR
+268 KYLGSLNNIKRR
-280 LGNAVYDNIID
+280 LGNVVYNNIKD
-291 LMNSAFHQNE
+291 LMKSAFHQNE
-301 KEIHKKWILTLLI
+301 KEIHKEWILTLLT
-314 SYYDKMYNYKLDMRK
+314 SYYDKMYSYKLDMRK

-340 CRDYINTMF
+340 CRDYINAML

>member
-1 MCQISLQL
+1 MHL

-71 LKEELIYHWIEHLK
+71 LKENLIHHWTEHLK
-85 KNPGCLLYCFRGGM
+85 KNPECLLYCFRGGM

-155 DFLGF
+155 DFLRS
-160 FKQSIDLERIAN
+160 FKESIDLEQIAN

-177 FGVRDGGQPS
+177 FGVRDGGQPT

-197 NYLNHK
+197 DYLNHK

-245 ENIYNEYVYD
+245 ENIYYEYVYD
-255 EINNGVSEDTLLE
+255 EINNGNSEDKLLE
-268 KYLGSLKNIKRR
+268 KYLGSLNNIKRR
-280 LGNAVYDNIID
+280 LGNVVYDNIKD
-291 LMNSAFHQNE
+291 LMKSAFHQNE
-301 KEIHKKWILTLLI
+301 KEIHKEWILRLLTR
-314 SYYDKMYNYKLDMRK
+314 YYDKMYSYKLDMRK

-340 CRDYINTMF
+340 CRDYINAML